1 MENIPVK
8 ILIVDDRE
16 ENHMSLAAIW
26 EKEDYEFIHA
36 RSGKEALRILLK
48 DTDFTVIIMD
58 VVMPGMDGFETA
70 SYIFQRE
77 KLKDIPIIFLTAR
90 GSEDSL
96 FKAYDIGAVD
106 YISKPVIPELLCA
119 KVKVFIELSQKNK
132 ILEYQKAQLKLINN
146 NLKIEIK
153 ERTASERKVMILNQ
167 QLNKKLEELESLD
180 AFTYSVSHDLKN
192 PLTNIAIITQLL
204 LMNYTDNFSE
214 EVINLVQKIDKQVHR
229 LDHLINDL
237 LIFSQK
243 GNEIQKEEVDM
254 NEVVNKAI
262 EETKLSYNING
273 NFQIEVD
280 ELPKVKCDHS
290 LIKQVWC
297 NLISNAIKY
306 SREKEKPS
314 IKIEAQHINDQ
325 IVFSVRDNGI
335 GFDLKESHK
344 LFKVFNRLESAKY
357 IEGSGIGLA
366 IVKRIIDS
374 HGGNIWVKSAPG
386 EGTTFSFFI

>member
-26 EKEDYEFIHA
+26 ENEDFEFIHA
-36 RSGKEALRILLK
+36 HSGKEALRILLK
-48 DTDFTVIIMD
+48 DTDFTLIIMD

-106 YISKPVIPELLCA
+106 YISKPVIPELLRA

-132 ILEYQKAQLKLINN
+132 LLEYQKEQLKLINN

-192 PLTNIAIITQLL
+192 PLANIAIITQLL

-273 NFQIEVD
+273 NFQIKVD
-280 ELPKVKCDHS
+280 HLPKVKCDPG
-290 LIKQVWC
+290 LVKQIWC

-325 IVFSVRDNGI
+325 IVFSVKDNGI
-335 GFDLKESHK
+335 GFDVEESHK
-344 LFKVFNRLESAKY
+344 LFKVFNRLESAKNF
-357 IEGSGIGLA
+357 EGTGIGLA

-374 HGGNIWVKSAPG
+374 HGGNIWAKSAPG
-386 EGTTFSFFI
+386 EGSTFSFFL